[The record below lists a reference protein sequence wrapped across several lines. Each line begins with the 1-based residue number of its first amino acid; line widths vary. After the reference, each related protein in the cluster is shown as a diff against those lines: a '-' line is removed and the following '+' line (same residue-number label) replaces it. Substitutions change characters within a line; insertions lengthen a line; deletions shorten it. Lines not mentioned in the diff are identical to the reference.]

1 MQKHNHNFDI
11 MIESK
16 QKDLALFQLID
27 ELSAIRG
34 IKRIGGAK
42 LQW

>member
-1 MQKHNHNFDI
+1 

-34 IKRIGGAK
+34 IKRIGGAM

>member
-1 MQKHNHNFDI
+1 

-16 QKDLALFQLID
+16 QKDLALLQLID
-27 ELSAIRG
+27 EIASIRG
-34 IKRIGGAK
+34 VKRIKGAT

>member
-1 MQKHNHNFDI
+1 

-16 QKDLALFQLID
+16 QKDLALLQLID
-27 ELSAIRG
+27 EIASIRG
-34 IKRIGGAK
+34 IKRKNGAT